1 VTRSELVE
9 QIKVVCVELSGQAV
23 DAAHYLINN
32 FDEVPFHSMREV
44 ARRADIPPVNF
55 VRLAQ
60 KLGYKGYNELRKE
73 FIDSFPARNQRDTQS
88 TSRNELSVRSL
99 NAELGEKSDLAAFV
113 DSYFAAERS
122 VFEQARAHLSEDQ
135 LHRAA
140 EALASARRVFVMG
153 RRTAF
158 PPAFA
163 LSYALQKARPLV
175 TLLDTPGGA
184 PESALDDILP
194 GDVFVAVTFAPFNRL
209 LYRLAGRAALAG
221 ATIIAITDSFA
232 APVGELSAPLHFVA
246 QSSGR
251 AFPESA
257 LGAITVANLLAV
269 LTIHRLGKA
278 AEDRIREN
286 ERFLVNSGE
295 YLLSPSPR
303 RRRETP

>member
-1 VTRSELVE
+1 MTRSELVE
-9 QIKVVCVELSGQAV
+9 HIKVVCIELSGQAV

-44 ARRADIPPVNF
+44 ARRAGIPPVNF

-73 FIDSFPARNQRDTQS
+73 FIGSFPAQSQRDTQS

-99 NAELGEKSDLAAFV
+99 NAEFGDKSDLSDFI
-113 DSYFAAERS
+113 DSYFAAERT
-122 VFEQARAHLSEDQ
+122 VFEQSRAHLSEEH
-135 LHRAA
+135 LRRAA
-140 EALASARRVFVMG
+140 DALATARRIFVMG

-175 TLLDTPGGA
+175 TLLDSPGGA

-232 APVGELSAPLHFVA
+232 APVGELSTPLHFVA

-303 RRRETP
+303 KRRENT